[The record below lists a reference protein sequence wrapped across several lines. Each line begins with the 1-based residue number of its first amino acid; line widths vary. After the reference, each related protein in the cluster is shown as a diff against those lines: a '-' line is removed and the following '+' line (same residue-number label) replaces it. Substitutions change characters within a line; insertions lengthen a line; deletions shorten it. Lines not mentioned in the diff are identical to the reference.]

1 MTKNS
6 HLLLWTLAGSAG
18 LLLLAMQAFDSNV
31 TGINPMIL
39 VDIQTGLIVFGISF
53 GLFFGAFPQ
62 ASWDDRPLLLA
73 RIGWLQETVV
83 MSGILGIVMGMYF
96 LGRGVSYE
104 MGGGD
109 IAAISG
115 SGLAMAFLSII
126 YLALLVAVLYGIEQ
140 SILKATTIATQ
151 PAFPDRSP
159 SRIRPV
165 VGLLIATF
173 IGVLALFM
181 QAVGTGVPLIR
192 PLISI
197 RTTGMVVLSL
207 AVALFVYGGRPLA
220 DTLLLPFLGIDGR
233 STSADKMIIIVRG
246 YKRIVALPGLI
257 IAMLIPLMSLK
268 GMGAGKE
275 ATFIPLVLGLAIIV
289 VVFAVFL
296 YCMLIEGLL
305 IQHAYHHGRQLPP
318 GDRGF
323 IFKAV
328 IPLFLIIFMT
338 FMFDVI
344 ALIIL

>member
-6 HLLLWTLAGSAG
+6 HLLLWTFAGSAG
-18 LLLLAMQAFDSNV
+18 MWLLAMQVFDPRV

-39 VDIQTGLIVFGISF
+39 ADIQTGLIVFGISF
-53 GLFFGAFPQ
+53 GLFIGAFPQ
-62 ASWDDRPLLLA
+62 ASWDDRPLLQA
-73 RIGWLQETVV
+73 RIGWLLETVV
-83 MSGILGIVMGMYF
+83 ISGVLGTVMGMYS

-109 IAAISG
+109 IATIIG

-126 YLALLVAVLYGIEQ
+126 YMALLVAVLFGIKQ
-140 SILKATTIATQ
+140 SIVKATTIATR
-151 PAFPDRSP
+151 PAFPTRPP

-165 VGLLIATF
+165 VGLLMATL
-173 IGVLALFM
+173 IGVLTLFM
-181 QAVGTGVPLIR
+181 QAVGIGVPLLL

-197 RTTGMVVLSL
+197 RTAGMVVLSL
-207 AVALFVYGGRPLA
+207 AVALFIFGGRPLA

-233 STSADKMIIIVRG
+233 KTSADKMLVIVRG
-246 YKRIVALPGLI
+246 YQRIVALLGLI

-275 ATFIPLVLGLAIIV
+275 ATFIPLVLGLAYIM

-305 IQHAYHHGRQLPP
+305 IQHAYHHGRQLPL

-328 IPLFLIIFMT
+328 IPMFLIIFMT